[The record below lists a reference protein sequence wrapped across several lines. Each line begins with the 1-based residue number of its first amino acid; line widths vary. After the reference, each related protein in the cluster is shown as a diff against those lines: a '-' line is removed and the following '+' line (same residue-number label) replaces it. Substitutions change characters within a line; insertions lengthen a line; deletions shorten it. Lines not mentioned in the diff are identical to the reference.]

1 MFRSFTLFSKKLSTP
16 ALPKVVVENSKNA
29 TAFLKINKFKPQSS
43 PIALQHLYG
52 IHRDDINLTVSYTEN
67 NGIKTLWRF
76 VSSNYMPRTAYFVN
90 ENGQIRLFDFTDPE
104 ELNKF
109 TKMDIIDEQK

>member
-1 MFRSFTLFSKKLSTP
+1 MFRSFTLFSKSNI
-16 ALPKVVVENSKNA
+16 PKNIIENSQSCS
-29 TAFLKINKFKPQSS
+29 AFLKINKFKPQST

-67 NGIKTLWRF
+67 DGIKTLWRF

-90 ENGQIRLFDFTDPE
+90 ENGQIRLFDFTDPK
-104 ELNKF
+104 ELNRF
-109 TKMDIIDEQK
+109 TKMDISNE